1 MYNLTRIF
9 LFQDD
14 TVAKSFHQ
22 NVGAIEEVAK
32 RHVNGLNKI
41 YQQKLLKD
49 PPNERIFFRIR
60 KLLYIKHFANDCK
73 NPGIVLKEFTKVR
86 KVSTRNSVRFNFSPS
101 S

>member
-1 MYNLTRIF
+1 M
-9 LFQDD
+9 
-14 TVAKSFHQ
+14 
-22 NVGAIEEVAK
+22 GAIEEVAK
-32 RHVNGLNKI
+32 KHVNGLNKI

-86 KVSTRNSVRFNFSPS
+86 KVSTRNSVRFNLRPS
-101 S
+101 Y